1 MNSTVVHNSSK
12 IRTVFALDWS
22 CMELLTSVITCL
34 AFFFVVEREVLE
46 YKYRICPKENVYKP
60 IKTTLIKKFSFVFF
74 FGGGV
79 GKVVTRAFQ
88 NLRNFWMNSISFYSQ
103 IYKLQKSTQNNC
115 PRQV

>member
-46 YKYRICPKENVYKP
+46 YKYRICSKENVYKP

-74 FGGGV
+74 FGGGE
-79 GKVVTRAFQ
+79 GSYQ
-88 NLRNFWMNSISFYSQ
+88 SIS
-103 IYKLQKSTQNNC
+103 KS
-115 PRQV
+115 RKFLDELHIVLLSDL